1 MSRLTESAEWQAL
14 AGHAEATAG
23 ASMRELF
30 AADPDRARRFSLEH
44 EGLLLDYSKH
54 RITEETLG
62 LLFELVRSA
71 GVEGWRDR
79 MFAGEKINMTEDRA
93 VLHMALRNRSDSADR
108 WSTARTSCRTVDAVL
123 EPHARLLR
131 RGARRR
137 VARPYRASR
146 SPTSSISASAARTSA
161 R

>member
-30 AADPDRARRFSLEH
+30 AADPGRARRFSLELDD
-44 EGLLLDYSKH
+44 LLLDYSKN
-54 RITEETLG
+54 RITEETLRLLLG
-62 LLFELVRSA
+62 LARKA

-79 MFAGEKINMTEDRA
+79 MFAGEKINITEDRA
-93 VLHMALRNRSDSADR
+93 VLHVALRNRVEPADPGR
-108 WSTARTSCRTVDAVL
+108 RQGRDAGGQRRARAHARVHRGGAQRRVDAAT
-123 EPHARLLR
+123 P
-131 RGARRR
+131 
-137 VARPYRASR
+137 ASR
-146 SPTSSISASAARTSA
+146 SPTSSTSASAAPTSA